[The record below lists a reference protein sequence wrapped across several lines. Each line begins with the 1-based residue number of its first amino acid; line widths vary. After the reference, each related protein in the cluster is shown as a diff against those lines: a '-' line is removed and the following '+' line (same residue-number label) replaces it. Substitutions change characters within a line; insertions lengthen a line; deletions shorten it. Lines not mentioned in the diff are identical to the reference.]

1 MTDDG
6 SIVSEGNPFD
16 LRERTLVFSPAGE
29 RGFFYRSEPGGI
41 APGLGDRIEIGD
53 DANRSYELPF
63 EFPFFGQRYRQ
74 LFLNSDG
81 NFTFVTPDSAST
93 ARSLARFLEGPPR
106 IALFFADL
114 DPSAGGEVRVLSV
127 PDRFVVTWDAVPE
140 WGEET
145 PNTLQIEIVPDGTIF
160 MRYGGALNAASGIVG
175 VAVGGGAGPTLVDLS
190 GDHREVTG
198 SIAERFQ
205 RGRNIDNVQLA
216 RSFYR
221 ELSDSYDALV
231 VWTDFES
238 DEGDAFAYASGVS
251 NSVRGAGD
259 EVFDF
264 TAAWGSG
271 GALETYVFMG
281 DVRRYPRDPNGRV
294 FGTASRMT
302 TLALLAHE
310 VGHRFLARAEV
321 AHPGV
326 ASDVLLGRQSSHWS
340 FFLDSDASFLEGND
354 IVEES
359 PGRFRTVATVSR
371 YSTLDLYLMGFA
383 DPSEVAPFFIVTG
396 GSASASGEPLDNESS
411 PREGVAIAGTRT
423 DMRIEEVIQALG
435 ERRPRAGEAQTAFRH
450 AWVLLSRSGASP
462 TSEQISLLLD
472 ARDAFAPF
480 FNEKT
485 LGRGTIET
493 RIGR

>member
-1 MTDDG
+1 MRALFAAALALSVSVPGSAELKETALCGTFPGRGRLELAKHADRLARAGSRLERQTLQAPRIEVSSDLVLMTDDG

-190 GDHREVTG
+190 GDH
-198 SIAERFQ
+198 
-205 RGRNIDNVQLA
+205 
-216 RSFYR
+216 
-221 ELSDSYDALV
+221 
-231 VWTDFES
+231 
-238 DEGDAFAYASGVS
+238 
-251 NSVRGAGD
+251 
-259 EVFDF
+259 
-264 TAAWGSG
+264 
-271 GALETYVFMG
+271 
-281 DVRRYPRDPNGRV
+281 P
-294 FGTASRMT
+294 
-302 TLALLAHE
+302 
-310 VGHRFLARAEV
+310 
-321 AHPGV
+321 
-326 ASDVLLGRQSSHWS
+326 
-340 FFLDSDASFLEGND
+340 
-354 IVEES
+354 
-359 PGRFRTVATVSR
+359 
-371 YSTLDLYLMGFA
+371 
-383 DPSEVAPFFIVTG
+383 
-396 GSASASGEPLDNESS
+396 
-411 PREGVAIAGTRT
+411 
-423 DMRIEEVIQALG
+423 
-435 ERRPRAGEAQTAFRH
+435 
-450 AWVLLSRSGASP
+450 
-462 TSEQISLLLD
+462 
-472 ARDAFAPF
+472 
-480 FNEKT
+480 
-485 LGRGTIET
+485 
-493 RIGR
+493 

>member
-1 MTDDG
+1 
-6 SIVSEGNPFD
+6 
-16 LRERTLVFSPAGE
+16 
-29 RGFFYRSEPGGI
+29 
-41 APGLGDRIEIGD
+41 
-53 DANRSYELPF
+53 
-63 EFPFFGQRYRQ
+63 
-74 LFLNSDG
+74 
-81 NFTFVTPDSAST
+81 
-93 ARSLARFLEGPPR
+93 
-106 IALFFADL
+106 
-114 DPSAGGEVRVLSV
+114 
-127 PDRFVVTWDAVPE
+127 
-140 WGEET
+140 
-145 PNTLQIEIVPDGTIF
+145 
-160 MRYGGALNAASGIVG
+160 
-175 VAVGGGAGPTLVDLS
+175 
-190 GDHREVTG
+190 
-198 SIAERFQ
+198 
-205 RGRNIDNVQLA
+205 
-216 RSFYR
+216 
-221 ELSDSYDALV
+221 
-231 VWTDFES
+231 
-238 DEGDAFAYASGVS
+238 
-251 NSVRGAGD
+251 
-259 EVFDF
+259 
-264 TAAWGSG
+264 
-271 GALETYVFMG
+271 MG

-359 PGRFRTVATVSR
+359 PGRFRTAATVSR

-450 AWVLLSRSGASP
+450 AWVLLSRSGAPP

-472 ARDAFAPF
+472 ARNAFAPF

-485 LGRGTIET
+485 LARGTIET
-493 RIGR
+493 RVGR